1 MPDLPEPTAAE
12 TSSHEP
18 PERSR
23 PAYDRDGDDA
33 GASAAAPPTPYDPD
47 DADGGAAALPQAI
60 ADHVEDMP
68 AADAAVVFE
77 QLSTERA
84 AAAAEILDPGTAGKI
99 VARMSPEAGAAVIS
113 AMPSPEASMVLAE
126 VDPDDR
132 VDILEHV
139 EDAVHD
145 RLMAELNAE
154 DQAEVRHL
162 EQYPPD
168 TAGGIMTTQVTALF
182 EDLTAQQAIDEL
194 RRLQEEM
201 GQVFYVYV
209 IDRRRHLVG
218 VLTMRDLLLSR
229 PERRLNQFMRT
240 SVACVPA
247 TMDQEEVARVM
258 RRLRYLALP
267 VVDGRN
273 RLIGLITVDDVIDVV
288 SEEATEDVQKM
299 FGAGAEE
306 RLLSPWQFSFRKRIW
321 WLEVNLATAFLAAWV
336 VSFFDHVVEALPALA
351 AYMGIVSGMG
361 GNAGAQALAVA
372 VRGMALG
379 ETAPRLVW
387 RVLYRESIVGLLAG
401 LCVGV
406 TTWACAAVHIFGA
419 EQYNHHPVLFGA
431 VMALAL
437 LFNHVNA
444 CTTGVLIPFVMRRL
458 GFDPAQSAT
467 IFATTFTD
475 CGGFFATLWLA
486 KVLLH
491 GHGMGL

>member
-1 MPDLPEPTAAE
+1 MSDPTLPTP
-12 TSSHEP
+12 HEP
-18 PERSR
+18 PTTFERSEYE
-23 PAYDRDGDDA
+23 PPFDMATE
-33 GASAAAPPTPYDPD
+33 AAD
-47 DADGGAAALPQAI
+47 LPQAI
-60 ADHVEDMP
+60 ADRVEDLP
-68 AADAAVVFE
+68 PVDAASVFE
-77 QLSTERA
+77 HLSAERA

-99 VARMSPEAGAAVIS
+99 VSRMSPEAGAAVIT
-113 AMPSPEASMVLAE
+113 AMATPEASMVLAE

-139 EDAVHD
+139 TVDVHD
-145 RLMAELNAE
+145 RLMAELDA
-154 DQAEVRHL
+154 DDRAEVLHL
-162 EQYPPD
+162 EQYEPD
-168 TAGGIMTTQVTALF
+168 TAGGIMTTQVTALT

-194 RRLQEEM
+194 RRVQEEL

-209 IDRRRHLVG
+209 VDRRRHLVG
-218 VLTMRDLLLSR
+218 VLTMRDLLLSK
-229 PERRLNQFMRT
+229 PERRLNQFMRP
-240 SVACVPA
+240 SVASVPA
-247 TMDQEEVARVM
+247 TMDQEEVARQM

-267 VVDGRN
+267 VVDGKH
-273 RLIGLITVDDVIDVV
+273 RLIGLITVDDVVDVV
-288 SEEATEDVQKM
+288 NEEATEDVQKM

-321 WLEVNLATAFLAAWV
+321 WLEVNLLTAFLAAGV
-336 VSFFDHVVEALPALA
+336 VSRFDDVVKLLPALA

-379 ETAPRLVW
+379 ETAPRLLW
-387 RVLYRESIVGLLAG
+387 RVLYREAVIGLLAG
-401 LCVGV
+401 TAVGL
-406 TTWACAAVHIFGA
+406 TTWAFAALKVFGA
-419 EQYNHHPVLFGA
+419 DQYNGRPVLFGGVIA
-431 VMALAL
+431 IAL

-444 CTTGVLIPFVMRRL
+444 CTTGVLIPFAMRRM